1 MFCKLDSQTL
11 KPAYF
16 TLKTSP
22 KLFHDVFAELDP
34 KNDVVLFKI
43 GAQAGWVADM
53 LRHMRLPFKVANV
66 NDPAW

>member
-1 MFCKLDSQTL
+1 MTTMLAIDLGKNNSVFCKLDSETL

-34 KNDVVLFKI
+34 KNDVVLFEI
-43 GAQAGWVADM
+43 GAQAGWVANM
-53 LRHMRLPFKVANV
+53 LRH
-66 NDPAW
+66 W